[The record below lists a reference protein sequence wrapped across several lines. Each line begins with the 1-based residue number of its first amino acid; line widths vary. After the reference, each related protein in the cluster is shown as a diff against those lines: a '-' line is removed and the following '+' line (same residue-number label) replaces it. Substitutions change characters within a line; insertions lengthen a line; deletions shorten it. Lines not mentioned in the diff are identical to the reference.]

1 MSKRVAIAAGIC
13 VLSATMGFAQ
23 TAKKPTAARTMA
35 KSGVSETLMHHE
47 EAMLQAVEK
56 KDWTAFKKYV
66 AAEGWN
72 LDENGAMCVADF
84 LKATTDPKF
93 DLSVQMKA
101 SDMKVVKVDA
111 NSKLVTYTLEQRGSM
126 MGQPFPP
133 QVYAT
138 TVWVNHGG
146 TWKAL
151 FHQESTAA
159 PKK

>member
-23 TAKKPTAARTMA
+23 TAKKPMAARRMT
-35 KSGVSETLMHHE
+35 KSGVSETLMQRE
-47 EAMLQAVEK
+47 RAMLQSIEK
-56 KDWTAFKKYV
+56 KDWITFKKYV
-66 AAEGWN
+66 AADSWN
-72 LDENGAMCVADF
+72 LDENGAMSVADF

-93 DLSVQMKA
+93 DLTIQMKA
-101 SDMKVVKVDA
+101 SDMKVVNVDA
-111 NSKLVTYTLEQRGSM
+111 NSKLVTYTLEQKGSM